1 MNGMTPKELEKEKMM
16 VGRMCFDLK
25 AKRQVSRARLGH
37 DDLRSADSVPTMW
50 TLRLSLSLLIR
61 TWWSS

>member
-25 AKRQVSRARLGH
+25 AKRQVSRARLDH
-37 DDLRSADSVPTMW
+37 DDLRSADSVPTLW
-50 TLRLSLSLLIR
+50 ALRLSLSLLIR

>member
-25 AKRQVSRARLGH
+25 AKRQVSRARLDH
-37 DDLRSADSVPTMW
+37 DDLR
-50 TLRLSLSLLIR
+50 
-61 TWWSS
+61 